1 LNGWKT
7 LESRKAEEKAR
18 QFIKQRHPRL
28 ELIFFRTMYK
38 EGNAW
43 ILDEEVKFKRA
54 CFFHA
59 TRSFKAKIDAITG
72 EIISYEETKVPQSK
86 EVKQ

>member
-1 LNGWKT
+1 
-7 LESRKAEEKAR
+7 LESRKAEEKVR
-18 QFIKQRHPRL
+18 QFIKQRHSRL

-43 ILDEEVKFKRA
+43 ILDGQVKFKRA
-54 CFFHA
+54 CFFYA
-59 TRSFKAKIDAITG
+59 MRSFKAKIDAITG
-72 EIISYEETKVPQSK
+72 EIISYEETKVPQRK

>member
-1 LNGWKT
+1 

-38 EGNAW
+38 EDSAW
-43 ILDEEVKFKRA
+43 ILNGEVKFKRA
-54 CFFHA
+54 YFFHA
-59 TRSFKAKIDAITG
+59 TRTFKIKIDAITG